1 MMTASSNARSFSSAG
16 WLASALTALLV
27 GASVL
32 LVTGCGA
39 GDADPDGEQSDI
51 DLVYV
56 NWVEG
61 IAMAHVMHELLEDS
75 LDMNVT
81 QMSEVTGGGT
91 AFTSVA
97 SGGADVFVEAWL
109 PTTHQAS
116 WEEHDGELK
125 KISQWYDRTTVGL
138 AVPAYTDIHSVDD
151 LADHRDAL
159 NGRIHGIESG
169 ATVNQQTRDILANN
183 DIDGFE
189 VLAASG
195 PATWSE
201 LQRATQNEEP
211 IVVTGWEPHWKWGR
225 YDLRYLEGAQTGQ
238 TPVFGEPEDIFA
250 VARTDFDEQFPER
263 VVQFFDNVKVNNEEL
278 NALMQPFRP
287 DADTDDAYEAAR
299 EWIQNHPETVSSWI
313 PDDVTTADTEDAG
326 DVTASR

>member
-1 MMTASSNARSFSSAG
+1 MAVFV
-16 WLASALTALLV
+16 LV
-27 GASVL
+27 GGL
-32 LVTGCGA
+32 LLTGCSSSDTGS
-39 GDADPDGEQSDI
+39 DGPETDI
-51 DLVYV
+51 SLVYV

-61 IAMAHVMHELLEDS
+61 IAMAHVMHEVLQDS
-75 LDMNVT
+75 LDMNVE

-109 PTTHQAS
+109 PTTHKSS
-116 WEEHDGELK
+116 WEEHEGDLQ
-125 KISQWYDRTTVGL
+125 KIGQWYDRTTVGL
-138 AVPAYTDIHSVDD
+138 AVPAYSDLESIED
-151 LADHRDAL
+151 LADHREAL

-169 ATVNQQTRDILANN
+169 ATVNQQTRDILENN
-183 DIDGFE
+183 DIEGFE

-201 LQRATQNEEP
+201 LQRAVQNEEP
-211 IVVTGWEPHWKWGR
+211 IVVTGWQPHWKWGR

-238 TPVFGEPEDIFA
+238 SPVFGDPEDIFA
-250 VARTDFDEQFPER
+250 VAGTDFEEQFPER

-287 DADTDDAYEAAR
+287 DADTDDPYKAAQ

-313 PDDVTTADTEDAG
+313 PDDTGDDASTTASAE
-326 DVTASR
+326 